1 LIRSYLTLPLLLST
15 LLLLVTA
22 AVATPDRARAE
33 GGCVFPFTPTTYE
46 DLKDRRLFLDT
57 IELASYNFL
66 FPGDAFF
73 GIPDL
78 EMGPRDARYTE
89 PGRVPPVL
97 LKSIAYVESSIT
109 QGASGV
115 PYGSIGPALIAFDC
129 GHGVAQVTSGM
140 TVPSGENG
148 RGSPE
153 QALVATHYAY
163 NIARGAN
170 ILATKWNDAPEEKP
184 IVGTDTLG
192 HPAVIENWYYAVWA
206 YNGFTGPGAS
216 KSNHPLDPIYGAWPR
231 TPYSCGST
239 TDGLGHNRS
248 NYPYQ
253 EIVYGCVTN
262 PPVVEGNALWQAQE
276 VSLPD
281 LNDTG
286 VRGAMGL
293 QNFVFPY
300 SRMDIVT
307 PQPFHMDLTPAPDIA
322 LRDRVLGAPQLAVN
336 SEWLQLDQPSET
348 SPAFGFAHVFNT
360 GTGVL
365 PWYAVASVPWATLLP
380 YTGVA
385 VGLEMPCTAETSCDR
400 FGHVGVIVD
409 PATVPDGETEFQ
421 IFVQAL
427 GTSQVQ
433 IINVSLGPVTAR
445 AP

>member
-1 LIRSYLTLPLLLST
+1 MRRYLSLPLLLSA
-15 LLLLVTA
+15 LLLLITA
-22 AVATPDRARAE
+22 AMATPNRARAE

-46 DLKDRRLFLDT
+46 DLKDRHLFLDT
-57 IELASYNFL
+57 IELAAFNFL
-66 FPGDAFF
+66 FPGDAYF

-89 PGRVPPVL
+89 PGKIPPVL
-97 LKSIAYVESSIT
+97 LKAVAYVESSIT
-109 QGASGV
+109 QGAESL
-115 PYGSIGPALIAFDC
+115 PYGSVGPALIAFDC
-129 GHGVAQVTSGM
+129 GHGIAQVTTDM
-140 TVPSGENG
+140 TYPAGENG
-148 RGSPE
+148 LGSPE

-184 IVGTDTLG
+184 IAGTDTLG
-192 HPAVIENWYYAVWA
+192 HPAVIENWYFAVWA

-216 KSNHPLDPIYGAWPR
+216 RSNHPLDPIYGAWPR
-231 TPYSCGST
+231 TPYSCGPAN
-239 TDGLGHNRS
+239 DGLGHNRA

-253 EIVYGCVTN
+253 EIVYGCIAN
-262 PPVVEGNALWQAQE
+262 PPVVEGHQLWQAQE

-281 LNDTG
+281 LNDG
-286 VRGAMGL
+286 DVRGAMRL

-300 SRMDIVT
+300 ARMDIVT
-307 PQPFHMDLTPAPDIA
+307 PQPFHIDQSPAPDIA
-322 LRDRVLGAPQLAVN
+322 LRDRVLGQPQLNVN
-336 SEWLQLDQPSET
+336 TNSVELQQPSET

-385 VGLEMPCTAETSCDR
+385 VGLEMPCDSDSPCDR
-400 FGHVGVIVD
+400 FGHIGILVD
-409 PATVPDGETEFQ
+409 PSKVPDGETGFQ
-421 IFVQAL
+421 VFVQAL

-433 IINVSLGPVTAR
+433 IIDVSLLPVSAR

>member
-1 LIRSYLTLPLLLST
+1 MRRFVTLPLLLST
-15 LLLLVTA
+15 LLLLATA
-22 AVATPDRARAE
+22 AMATPDRARAE

-57 IELASYNFL
+57 IELAAFNFL
-66 FPGDAFF
+66 FPGDAYF

-78 EMGPRDARYTE
+78 EMGPRDARYAE
-89 PGRVPPVL
+89 PGRIPPAL
-97 LKSIAYVESSIT
+97 LKAIAYVESSIT
-109 QGASGV
+109 QGAESV

-129 GHGVAQVTSGM
+129 GHGVAQVTTDM
-140 TVPSGENG
+140 TYPSGENG
-148 RGSPE
+148 LGSPE

-231 TPYSCGST
+231 TPYSCGPAD
-239 TDGLGHNRS
+239 DGYGHNRA

-253 EIVYGCVTN
+253 EIVYGCVAS
-262 PPVVEGNALWQAQE
+262 PPVVEGNTLWQAQE

-281 LNDTG
+281 LNDRG

-300 SRMDIVT
+300 ARMDIVT
-307 PQPFHMDLTPAPDIA
+307 PQPFHIDQSPPPDIA
-322 LRDRVLGAPQLAVN
+322 LRDSVLGQPQLNVN
-336 SEWLQLDQPSET
+336 TNSLELQQPSET
-348 SPAFGFAHVFNT
+348 SPSFGFAHVFNT

-385 VGLEMPCTAETSCDR
+385 VGLEMPCHADAPCDR
-400 FGHVGVIVD
+400 FGHIGIIVD
-409 PATVPDGETEFQ
+409 PSRVPPGETGFQ
-421 IFVQAL
+421 VFVQAL

-433 IINVSLGPVTAR
+433 IIDVSLLPLSAR

>member
-1 LIRSYLTLPLLLST
+1 MRRYLTLPLLLST

-22 AVATPDRARAE
+22 AASTSDRARAE

-57 IELASYNFL
+57 IELAAFNFL
-66 FPGDAFF
+66 FPGDASF

-78 EMGPRDARYTE
+78 ELGPRDARYTE

-97 LKSIAYVESSIT
+97 LKAIAYVESSIT
-109 QGASGV
+109 QGAAGV

-129 GHGVAQVTSGM
+129 GHGIAQVTSGM
-140 TVPSGENG
+140 TVPEGENG
-148 RGSPE
+148 LGSPQ

-206 YNGFTGPGAS
+206 YNGFTGPGAN
-216 KSNHPLDPIYGAWPR
+216 KSNHPLDPIYAAWPR
-231 TPYSCGST
+231 TPYSCGPST
-239 TDGLGHNRS
+239 DRLGHNRS

-253 EIVYGCVTN
+253 EIVYGCVAN
-262 PPVVEGNALWQAQE
+262 PPVVEGQALWQAQGAT
-276 VSLPD
+276 LPD
-281 LNDTG
+281 LNDSG

-293 QNFVFPY
+293 TNFVFPY
-300 SRMDIVT
+300 SRMDIIT
-307 PQPFHMDLTPAPDIA
+307 PQPFHIDLTPPPDIA

-336 SEWLQLDQPSET
+336 TDRVELEQPSEAH
-348 SPAFGFAHVFNT
+348 PAFGFAHVFNT

-365 PWYAVASVPWATLLP
+365 PWYAVPSVSWAMLLP

-385 VGLEMPCTAETSCDR
+385 VGLEMPCAADTNCDR
-400 FGHVGVIVD
+400 FGHIGIVVD
-409 PATVPDGETEFQ
+409 PSKVPPGETEFQ

-427 GTSQVQ
+427 GSSQMHV
-433 IINVSLGPVTAR
+433 INVSLAPITAR